1 MKLTRKLL
9 YASILFFII
18 IFILNKIIGIKLSND
33 INDELKR
40 IFLNQNFIFDN
51 TNDIYIY
58 ENQINDTQIS
68 YHGIKV
74 NPIKGFLEIKK
85 PTLKINQENLSI
97 KLNSISLRL
106 GYSQIYNIKKAIDSG
121 SIQDVNINEFQ
132 ILLNDLQLFSKI
144 DDLEIS
150 FQEFGID
157 FLGNIKAENI
167 QKIMS
172 SNNQEFNIYLKNLI
186 LKTKQSLLSEV
197 SLIDFNLNDI
207 SISKLT
213 SNNKIKNSIID
224 MTLNMETNLLN
235 INFNTS
241 FDNLSTSNIEDI
253 NVYNATA
260 ILKPIDPKIN
270 QLLNNLEMELGA
282 PFPRNNKDDIILDIL
297 PGKVGNLRIKGLNF
311 Y

>member
-85 PTLKINQENLSI
+85 PTLKINQKKLSI

-144 DDLEIS
+144 DDLKIS

-157 FLGNIKAENI
+157 FSGNINAENI

-213 SNNKIKNSIID
+213 SNNKIKNNIID
-224 MTLNMETNLLN
+224 IALNMETNLLN
-235 INFNTS
+235 IDLNTS
-241 FDNLSTSNIEDI
+241 FDNLGTSNIEDI

-282 PFPRNNKDDIILDIL
+282 PFPKNNKDDIILDIL

>member
-1 MKLTRKLL
+1 
-9 YASILFFII
+9 
-18 IFILNKIIGIKLSND
+18 
-33 INDELKR
+33 
-40 IFLNQNFIFDN
+40 
-51 TNDIYIY
+51 
-58 ENQINDTQIS
+58 
-68 YHGIKV
+68 
-74 NPIKGFLEIKK
+74 PIKGFLEIKN

-150 FQEFGID
+150 FQEFGIN
-157 FLGNIKAENI
+157 FSGNIKAENI
-167 QKIMS
+167 QEIMS

-213 SNNKIKNSIID
+213 SNNKIKNNIID
-224 MTLNMETNLLN
+224 IALNMETNLLN
-235 INFNTS
+235 INLNTS

-253 NVYNATA
+253 NVYNA
-260 ILKPIDPKIN
+260 
-270 QLLNNLEMELGA
+270 
-282 PFPRNNKDDIILDIL
+282 
-297 PGKVGNLRIKGLNF
+297 
-311 Y
+311 